1 MAETPSLPDIIE
13 ACIDRRLE
21 GVHTATPG
29 TIRSYSASDQTA
41 TVRPSNGAADH
52 EQVPVIIPGAWVS
65 GDPVLLVYCET
76 EVDANLAQADES
88 RRHGVGAPL
97 AIPLI
102 ARSSSGVDFVA
113 LAGLVISR
121 LEAMQSQIDSHVH
134 MYSPGPS
141 APAPSGPAISAPP
154 AVPISWPTSSVAAT
168 KMKAK

>member
-29 TIRSYSASDQTA
+29 TIRSYSASNQTA

-52 EQVPVIIPGAWVS
+52 EQVPVLIPGDWVS

-76 EVDANLAQADES
+76 EVDANLAETDES

-113 LAGLVISR
+113 LAGLVETQLST
-121 LEAMQSQIDSHVH
+121 LKS
-134 MYSPGPS
+134 
-141 APAPSGPAISAPP
+141 AISS
-154 AVPISWPTSSVAAT
+154 AVIVPNDGGASFKSTLLSGLTGWPGSVAAT